1 MCWNG
6 CASPPPAGRCAT
18 SARSVPTA
26 GDPASRPWPG
36 DGRAAGLPGRR
47 RRTGT
52 GTVPAAWRRHAD
64 ARAAATAARR
74 SAPPAIAGGCAA
86 GPAPCRVR
94 HRRRPASA
102 GRCPAPGVSDAYGR
116 GSVLPRRCRTGG
128 GGRAADGR
136 RTGASAADRCA
147 GTGAG

>member
-1 MCWNG
+1 MVAQQAFQVETEG
-6 CASPPPAGRCAT
+6 VQRIGER
-18 SARSVPTA
+18 R
-26 GDPASRPWPG
+26 
-36 DGRAAGLPGRR
+36 RR
-47 RRTGT
+47 RRTGP

-128 GGRAADGR
+128 GGRAAAGR

-147 GTGAG
+147 GSGAG